1 VSAVDAAL
9 TGAVWGLS
17 LAPLGLSRAVGRGLG
32 CLAQRMDSRHREIVH
47 NNLTASFPEK
57 DPAWIDQT
65 GRKVFEHAAQV
76 AAEIPHLVRL
86 SPERV
91 AAQCRFHGLDN
102 VHRALAQGKGLILLT
117 GHFGNWEWANIAGA
131 TALGFGAL
139 IVARPIDW
147 APADRLVNAWRV
159 KAGGSEVVPKSR
171 SARALLKG
179 LKQNR
184 MLGLLLD
191 QNVDWYDGEWVDFFG
206 RPACTNKGMA
216 LLARATGAPVIPYY
230 NWRGEDGKFDVYF
243 DPEVPLIKT
252 ADKTQDIWDNTQ
264 SYTKVLE
271 NIIRQNPSQWFWLH
285 QRWKT
290 KPFHAWP
297 REPKK

>member
-1 VSAVDAAL
+1 MSAVDAAL
-9 TGAVWGLS
+9 KGAVWGLS

-32 CLAQRMDSRHREIVH
+32 RLARSLDSRHREIVQR
-47 NNLTASFPEK
+47 NLSASFPEK
-57 DPAWIDQT
+57 DPAWIEQT
-65 GRKVFEHAAQV
+65 GREVFEHVAQV

-86 SPERV
+86 SPQQI

-102 VHRALAQGKGLILLT
+102 VHHALERGKGLITLT
-117 GHFGNWEWANIAGA
+117 GHFGNWEWANVAGA
-131 TALGFGAL
+131 VALGQGAL

-147 APADRLVNAWRV
+147 PPADRLVNGWRTR
-159 KAGGSEVVPKSR
+159 GSNSEVVPKNN
-171 SARALLKG
+171 SARALLRG

-206 RPACTNKGMA
+206 RPACSNKGMA
-216 LLARATGAPVIPYY
+216 LLARSTEAPVLPFY
-230 NWRGEDGKFDVYF
+230 NWRAEDGKF
-243 DPEVPLIKT
+243 EVFFGEEIPLVKT
-252 ADKTQDIWDNTQ
+252 ADKTKDIWVNTQ
-264 SYTKVLE
+264 NYTKALE
-271 NIIRQNPSQWFWLH
+271 EIIRQKPAQWFWLH

-290 KPFHAWP
+290 RPYHHWP